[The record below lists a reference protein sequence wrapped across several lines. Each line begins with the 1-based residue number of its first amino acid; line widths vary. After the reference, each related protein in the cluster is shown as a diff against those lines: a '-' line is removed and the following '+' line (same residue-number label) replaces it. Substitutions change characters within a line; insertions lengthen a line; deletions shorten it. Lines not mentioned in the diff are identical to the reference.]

1 MPDPADGDLE
11 ARVRDLEHE
20 VMRIK
25 DSVEISRADAAAA
38 RVLAGGADRDVSD
51 MKTLLRAHTQ
61 TLNALRETQIEQGQ
75 KLTGLDTRL
84 TGLDTR
90 VVRIDAKVDQLDAKV
105 GQMDAK
111 VDRALG
117 LLSTGMAQI
126 VAMLGEP
133 RREDPEPYEPR

>member
-20 VMRIK
+20 VLRLK
-25 DSVEISRADAAAA
+25 DGVEISRADAAAA

-75 KLTGLDTRL
+75 KLTD
-84 TGLDTR
+84 
-90 VVRIDAKVDQLDAKV
+90 LDAKL
-105 GQMDAK
+105 DARTTSLQAQI
-111 VDRALG
+111 DGLRAEMRRGFGTLH
-117 LLSTGMAQI
+117 TGMAQLL
-126 VAMLGEP
+126 AAFPNQQGEG
-133 RREDPEPYEPR
+133 DQPE

>member
-20 VMRIK
+20 VLRLK

-61 TLNALRETQIEQGQ
+61 TLNALRETQLEQQ
-75 KLTGLDTRL
+75 SDIRELRSEMHSE
-84 TGLDTR
+84 
-90 VVRIDAKVDQLDAKV
+90 I
-105 GQMDAK
+105 
-111 VDRALG
+111 RALRSEMQQG
-117 LLSTGMAQI
+117 FGMLHTGMAQI
-126 VAMLGEP
+126 VASLPNQQGE
-133 RREDPEPYEPR
+133 DDQPE